1 MVFHGCVV
9 MRPSTA
15 MVIETMDGG
24 AFGSLVAAVNVAN
37 TGIGSVGQRVVQA
50 NRTRLF
56 QDPSGSTH
64 RNIQVPE
71 RGTVELLGLGDSV
84 VGMGVIDCRMI

>member
-37 TGIGSVGQRVVQA
+37 TGMEVWDRESSKLIVPDYFKIPVDQHIG
-50 NRTRLF
+50 
-56 QDPSGSTH
+56 
-64 RNIQVPE
+64 IYK
-71 RGTVELLGLGDSV
+71 
-84 VGMGVIDCRMI
+84 CRKEAQWSF